1 MKTFFKKLDYHFL
14 VETTKIENTSFPLE
28 TALSEVNV
36 KTNRME
42 STKWTYQKEW
52 SFASN
57 YFIFLENLFQF
68 QSLLNRVNVMYQRPK
83 CPYSYF
89 QQALSLILECFFPV
103 KILKL
108 QRAFDAHSNG
118 RPCYFI
124 KRLAPSVYK
133 EISGASVY

>member
-68 QSLLNRVNVMYQRPK
+68 
-83 CPYSYF
+83 
-89 QQALSLILECFFPV
+89 
-103 KILKL
+103 
-108 QRAFDAHSNG
+108 
-118 RPCYFI
+118 
-124 KRLAPSVYK
+124 
-133 EISGASVY
+133 